1 MHQSNDWFHIIF
13 PHNSIAQRI
22 ANVISS
28 KTKFEKMVTQIFKN
42 HVVLKMVF
50 FRFEDLSM
58 KTAIYENENKN
69 SSRWITTSHLNCDLI
84 FQQFRRR

>member
-1 MHQSNDWFHIIF
+1 MIGFTIF

-28 KTKFEKMVTQIFKN
+28 KTKFEKKVTQIFKN

-69 SSRWITTSHLNCDLI
+69 SSR
-84 FQQFRRR
+84 